1 MNFGARGFQLT
12 QTHLL
17 ILNRLAGVLKQGIA
31 KIMAYKTKKEIDKWS
46 LNPVKTQNLVF
57 KSLLKSAQNT
67 KFGRDHNFSSIHD
80 HQDFVKN
87 IPIRDYEGFRSY
99 VDLIKKGEKNILW
112 KGLPVYFAITS
123 GTTSGIKYI
132 PITKES
138 LPEHFNASKN
148 AMLLY
153 IKETGNTKLLSGKL
167 IFLQGSPALDFEG
180 VIKTGRLSGISAHHV
195 PRYLQSNRLPTWET
209 NCIEDWETKVDKI
222 IEETINEDMRI
233 IGGIPSWVQMYFE
246 RIQKAK
252 GKKIG
257 EVFKNFN
264 LFIYGG
270 VNYEPYKEKFID
282 LIGRKVDS
290 IEFYPASEGFFA
302 FQNSQKSK
310 DLLLLLNSGIFYEF
324 ISVED
329 FNQNINKRITVKGV
343 KLNTNYVLIIS
354 TNAGLWAYNTGDTI
368 MFTQLTPHKIL
379 VTGRV
384 KHFISAFGEHVIV
397 KDVENAIQ
405 QTCSSLNVLIT
416 EFTVAPQVNTTNELP
431 YHEWFIE
438 IDSEKT
444 NTKLFAKTLDKAMQ
458 KENKYYKDLV
468 QGKVLQPLKINI
480 IQKGGFN
487 NYMRSQN
494 KLGGQFKIPK
504 LANDRKIANVLLAF
518 TEEKSLM

>member
-1 MNFGARGFQLT
+1 M
-12 QTHLL
+12 
-17 ILNRLAGVLKQGIA
+17 ILNRLASILKQGIA
-31 KIMAYKTKKEIDKWS
+31 KIIAHKTKKSTERWS
-46 LNPVKTQNLVF
+46 LNPVKTQNQVF
-57 KSLLKSAQNT
+57 KRLLKSAQKT
-67 KFGRDHNFSSIHD
+67 KFGRDHNFSQI
-80 HQDFVKN
+80 QVYEDFVKN
-87 IPIRDYEGFRSY
+87 IPVRDYEGFRAY
-99 VDLIKKGEKNILW
+99 IELIKKGEKNILW

-148 AMLLY
+148 AMLCY
-153 IKETGNTKLLSGKL
+153 INETGNTEFLSGKL
-167 IFLQGSPALDFEG
+167 IFLQGSPALNFEG
-180 VIKTGRLSGISAHHV
+180 AIKTGRLSGISAHHV
-195 PRYLQSNRLPTWET
+195 PKYLQSNRLPTWET

-329 FNQNINKRITVKGV
+329 FNQNINKRITVKDV

-368 MFTQLTPHKIL
+368 IFTQLTPHKIL

-405 QTCSSLNVLIT
+405 QTCSRLKVLIT